1 MCPIVSETFNKVS
14 LLIQKKRLSSKFR
27 MPIVKI
33 SSLQSYLTFPPSSL
47 SQVSGPAAVA
57 LDPPGA
63 SGQRLGA
70 HVAIPA

>member
-1 MCPIVSETFNKVS
+1 MCPIVSETFNEVS

-33 SSLQSYLTFPPSSL
+33 SSLQSCLTFPPSSL

-57 LDPPGA
+57 LALPEA

-70 HVAIPA
+70 HVATPA